1 MGERNL
7 SQERR
12 PEFERRSPNKI
23 VVPKLEEFRAP
34 PVFNMQ
40 MVYEPTYKQEEKK
53 VEKKIVAK
61 DYNYLRIEDD
71 NNELEIS
78 SISNDE
84 WKIADIFYL
93 AWLFSKR

>member
-1 MGERNL
+1 
-7 SQERR
+7 
-12 PEFERRSPNKI
+12 
-23 VVPKLEEFRAP
+23 
-34 PVFNMQ
+34 MQ

-84 WKIADIFYL
+84 WMIWDIFYL
-93 AWLFSKR
+93 DWLYWKR

>member
-1 MGERNL
+1 M
-7 SQERR
+7 
-12 PEFERRSPNKI
+12 
-23 VVPKLEEFRAP
+23 A
-34 PVFNMQ
+34 
-40 MVYEPTYKQEEKK
+40 YEPTYKQEEKK

-84 WKIADIFYL
+84 WKKDLRYFLLGLIVFKEIILLSWIMIVFWEFQAKSLKIII
-93 AWLFSKR
+93 KRYKATD

>member
-1 MGERNL
+1 M
-7 SQERR
+7 
-12 PEFERRSPNKI
+12 
-23 VVPKLEEFRAP
+23 VPKLEEFRAP

-53 VEKKIVAK
+53 VEKKIVSK
-61 DYNYLRIEDD
+61 DYNYLRIQEE

-84 WKIADIFYL
+84 WNWWIQRFLIFIKFL
-93 AWLFSKR
+93 HEVLDWNA